1 MPRIRKFR
9 GQDIDIALEQVD
21 VVCIQDKTPVVTGDL
36 KKGFKLDSAGRIV
49 NEVYYGDYVERGTT
63 KMGPRFMVARAI
75 PEIADRMIRK
85 VGKQLDEIKLLDLP
99 KKR

>member
-9 GQDIDIALEQVD
+9 GQDIDIALESVD
-21 VVCIQDKTPVVTGDL
+21 IVSIRIRTPKVTGNLQDGFYIDS
-36 KKGFKLDSAGRIV
+36 KGRAV

-63 KMGPRFMVARAI
+63 LMAPRFMVARAI